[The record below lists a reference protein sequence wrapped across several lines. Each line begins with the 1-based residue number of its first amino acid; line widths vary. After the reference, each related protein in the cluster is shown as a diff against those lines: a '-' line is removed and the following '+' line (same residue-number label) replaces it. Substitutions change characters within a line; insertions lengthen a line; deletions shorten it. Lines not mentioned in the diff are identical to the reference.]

1 MVTAPG
7 YEDFTTNFTLN
18 SSSCVSEDLLEDLPL
33 HEAQTINIK
42 MLPKGLR
49 APVPFSFQPASPS
62 SKRVFY
68 PDEINPDQEETKT
81 ISTSRKRPKTPIN
94 LKSRTNSKVPS
105 NRPSVFKTS
114 DTLWGTRNTTPRLTH
129 KPRRRRRRPIKRGKN
144 PTAQFHI
151 GLRDAFVDDEIE
163 NSTAHGFSPK
173 RIELDERDAL
183 VDEDEYYYVDEIN
196 CC

>member
-7 YEDFTTNFTLN
+7 YEDVTRNFTLN

-42 MLPKGLR
+42 MLPKGRR
-49 APVPFSFQPASPS
+49 APVPFSFQPASPP
-62 SKRVFY
+62 RNRIFY
-68 PDEINPDQEETKT
+68 PDKINPDQEETKT

-94 LKSRTNSKVPS
+94 LKSRTNSKIPS

-114 DTLWGTRNTTPRLTH
+114 NTLLGTRNTTPRLTH
-129 KPRRRRRRPIKRGKN
+129 RPRRRRRRPIKRGKN
-144 PTAQFHI
+144 PTVKVRF
-151 GLRDAFVDDEIE
+151 GLRDAFVDEDEHYFDDEME
-163 NSTAHGFSPK
+163 NSTAQSHIDG
-173 RIELDERDAL
+173 L
-183 VDEDEYYYVDEIN
+183 VDEDEYYYVDEID